1 MRKVKL
7 DPEEQAIEDAADEFV
22 PVGAD
27 ERKRIEAIIARGNKN
42 KNVNIR
48 LTEHDLEQIRARAER
63 EGIPYQ
69 TLIASVLHKFVN
81 DELVDERE
89 IVKTLDLIGRKVDN

>member
-22 PVGAD
+22 PVGTE
-27 ERKRIEAIIARGNKN
+27 ERRRIESIIARGNKN

-48 LTEHDLEQIRARAER
+48 LTEHDLDQIRERAER
-63 EGIPYQ
+63 EGVPYQ
-69 TLIASVLHKFVN
+69 TLISSVLHKFVN
-81 DELVDERE
+81 DQLIDERE
-89 IVKTLDLIGRKVDN
+89 IIKTLDLIGRNTGN

>member
-1 MRKVKL
+1 MSKYKL
-7 DPEEQAIEDAADEFV
+7 EPDEQEIEDAADEFV
-22 PVGAD
+22 PVDED
-27 ERKRIEAIIARGNKN
+27 ERKHIAGILARARKN

-48 LTEHDLEQIRARAER
+48 LSEFDLDRIRMKADK

-81 DELVDERE
+81 DQLVDENQV
-89 IVKTLDLIGRKVDN
+89 IKTLELIGRTSGK